1 VATLTRSRFG
11 SMALSPSSFKC
22 SWSKR
27 GDVTSSTTAAIN
39 SPARPAL
46 SCRGSESTRVL
57 SCRGSESTR
66 VLSCRGSES
75 TRVLSCRGS
84 ESTRVHQGVGWGVG
98 QRGAFSLVGGGT
110 NPLK

>member
-75 TRVLSCRGS
+75 TRV
-84 ESTRVHQGVGWGVG
+84 HQGVGWGVG